1 METAEAVRVRA
12 TDEAPPARRTAIATR
27 ISARDTAPSHSV
39 RATRLPVRS
48 LLLPRRHRA
57 VFAALAAFYRE
68 TRTLGTP
75 TPEHGARIDRW
86 EADIERIW
94 NGGTTTDAVLAPLAA
109 RHLP

>member
-12 TDEAPPARRTAIATR
+12 TEETPPARRTAITTKKTAH
-27 ISARDTAPSHSV
+27 DNAPSHSA

-75 TPEHGARIDRW
+75 TPEHRARLDRW

-94 NGGTTTDAVLAPLAA
+94 NGATTTDAVLAP
-109 RHLP
+109 